1 MTTQPDDTAFCAK
14 TADTLPPAENKP
26 TSVVEKSNSSSL
38 FTWIDLPLKLIVLPA
53 DRSLASGNKQPT
65 GKLRCS
71 RMPIIA
77 SPTAPV
83 APTTATFM
91 LLAKRFRSPKTH
103 DWQPN
108 RIEPRQTAQLHLR
121 KYPQTA
127 RASSAC
133 ASPQTPKYFSYA
145 VKSNRCHLNR

>member
-1 MTTQPDDTAFCAK
+1 MTTQQDDTAFGEK
-14 TADTLPPAENKP
+14 TADTRTPAENKK
-26 TSVVEKSNSSSL
+26 TTNVEKSNSSSL
-38 FTWIDLPLKLIVLPA
+38 FTWIDLNLKLIVLPA

-65 GKLRCS
+65 GKLLCS

-77 SPTAPV
+77 SPTSPV

-103 DWQPN
+103 KWQPN
-108 RIEPRQTAQLHLR
+108 QVEPRQTVQLHLR

-133 ASPQTPKYFSYA
+133 ASPQTLKYFSYA
-145 VKSNRCHLNR
+145 VKSNRCHRNR